1 MCFITTIIILA
12 LDSIETT
19 CVCLFGNLFIP
30 VPLHPRNLGFWISG
44 FQAVDSGFFA
54 LFPLFIYLCFQLYS
68 LLQSPEFWIPQAKFP
83 KWRQFSYS
91 FIIIMQEPITWAP
104 ELSQLALMP
113 GSLLENSKEFL
124 AGIESSR
131 AKQCKYKR
139 IIKSSPFWNKVYA
152 GINGWMERR
161 WRGGGG

>member
-1 MCFITTIIILA
+1 
-12 LDSIETT
+12 
-19 CVCLFGNLFIP
+19 
-30 VPLHPRNLGFWISG
+30 
-44 FQAVDSGFFA
+44 
-54 LFPLFIYLCFQLYS
+54 
-68 LLQSPEFWIPQAKFP
+68 
-83 KWRQFSYS
+83 
-91 FIIIMQEPITWAP
+91 MQEPITWAP

-152 GINGWMERR
+152 GING
-161 WRGGGG
+161 